1 MYFCN
6 AKNILQSKSGDTH
19 QNFIDTANTP
29 LIGGIIFFF
38 STLILGIYTLNLFYL
53 FSLVILILGIFS
65 DVKKNISPI
74 LRLTFQTLII
84 LIAVYFFEN
93 TIGATKI
100 HFLDRLLINE
110 YFSIIFATFCILILI
125 NGTNFIDGTNL
136 IVSGY
141 YLILAIILISF
152 ENFDYLYFFKI
163 KILYLIIPL
172 FLIFILNSI
181 NKIYLGDSGS
191 YLLGFIFGFEL
202 INFYNQSE
210 VSPFFIILLLWYPCF
225 EMLFSIFRKLNFNK
239 SPLRP
244 DSKHFHQ
251 LLYYFINKKFKN
263 SIISSSLSGLF
274 INIYNLIIFFISITN
289 PTHTQFL
296 IFLLI
301 INLTVYSFLYLRLH
315 KFRFRS
321 TY

>member
-1 MYFCN
+1 MYYCN

-19 QNFIDTANTP
+19 QNFINTTNTP

-38 STLILGIYTLNLFYL
+38 STIILEIYTLNLFYL
-53 FSLVILILGIFS
+53 FSLAILILGIFS
-65 DVKKNISPI
+65 DVKKNTSPI
-74 LRLTFQTLII
+74 LRLILQTLII

-93 TIGATKI
+93 TISVTKI

-251 LLYYFINKKFKN
+251 LLYYLILH
-263 SIISSSLSGLF
+263 SL
-274 INIYNLIIFFISITN
+274 
-289 PTHTQFL
+289 
-296 IFLLI
+296 
-301 INLTVYSFLYLRLH
+301 
-315 KFRFRS
+315 
-321 TY
+321 